1 LLNTTRFVT
10 LEEVKNCK
18 SLESYKYF
26 VSGWVLKARWK
37 VYICQELVLVSGR
50 VRHSFSASKAPL
62 EPWAIIRCNGAVLAG
77 HCTCMAGLAETCS
90 HVGALLYWVKSA
102 VRILKET
109 ACTSQDDMWIT
120 PNPVEKVPYLQLR
133 NNDFKPARQNPPP
146 SNETTGGSGQS
157 ISEPSTNDMHDFFYA
172 ISQDSTK
179 PVVLLSLIEPFIEQF
194 VPCKKTS
201 QHVYRESTAQTTMES
216 HERIWKTL
224 QRHTVIKLLHH

>member
-1 LLNTTRFVT
+1 MLNTTRFVT

-90 HVGALLYWVKSA
+90 HVGALLYWVESA
-102 VRILKET
+102 VRIQET

-133 NNDFKPARQNPPP
+133 TLISSQQGRIHHLAVKPQVDLNSRFPSPVRMICMISFTQFHKTQQNLLYYCPSLNLSLSSSFLARKPP
-146 SNETTGGSGQS
+146 SMFTGNLQPRPLWKAMNGFGR
-157 ISEPSTNDMHDFFYA
+157 H
-172 ISQDSTK
+172 
-179 PVVLLSLIEPFIEQF
+179 
-194 VPCKKTS
+194 CKG
-201 QHVYRESTAQTTMES
+201 
-216 HERIWKTL
+216 TL
-224 QRHTVIKLLHH
+224 